1 LEEYICTG
9 RAFISFFLV
18 FVNQGILDLSTISY
32 TFSTQKSQ
40 VMLPDATTD
49 VSQIP
54 YISVD
59 VRRVVSPLLE
69 DNWNDE
75 EDGNSDGMHATYF

>member
-1 LEEYICTG
+1 
-9 RAFISFFLV
+9 
-18 FVNQGILDLSTISY
+18 
-32 TFSTQKSQ
+32 
-40 VMLPDATTD
+40 MLPDATTD